1 MTSSLALPGRR
12 PRVASF
18 VYNDAANDARVL
30 KSADSLAA
38 AGADVEII
46 AVSRRLR
53 GRPAGIE
60 ERGEHVRIRRVAE
73 FSLETLLGRAAP
85 ALRRATGVGTV
96 DPTAPRRPA
105 APPATLPSPT
115 APASPAPRR
124 GAPSPARRARALVAE
139 AAARAWG
146 PVSLTS
152 YWARAAARAVALRP
166 DTIHANDAN
175 TLVPALAAS
184 ALTGAGIVYDSH
196 ELWRRRNVRPDRVL
210 APLVEA
216 LIETV
221 GIRAADA
228 VVTVSPSIAA
238 WLRETYRLPEDPL
251 LVRNVPV
258 AGPLPRREDGRL
270 RELAG
275 LPPEARVIAYGG
287 SITTSRG
294 IEETLSAMPG
304 LPADVHL
311 VMLGYGE
318 PGYLGSIRALADR
331 LGVAER
337 VHVVGPVLP
346 HEVSSALADGDV
358 AVVHIRPV
366 VLSYRYAL
374 PNKLFESVRAG
385 LPVVAADLPD
395 LSAAVAELGVG
406 VSVDGEDP
414 AALGR
419 ALLEVLEHGDELR
432 AAARAAAPSLTWEH
446 ESERLVEAHR
456 RALSRAGR
464 SGTARSRRSGPPR

>member
-1 MTSSLALPGRR
+1 MTSELSIAGRR
-12 PRVASF
+12 PRIASF

-53 GRPAGIE
+53 DRPAGVE
-60 ERGEHVRIRRVAE
+60 ERSEHVRIRRVAE
-73 FSLETLLGRAAP
+73 FSLETLLGPAAP
-85 ALRRATGVGTV
+85 ALRRMTGVGSV
-96 DPTAPRRPA
+96 DPTAARTPMAPA
-105 APPATLPSPT
+105 ASASAVS
-115 APASPAPRR
+115 APGRSASPPTRSPLSRLR
-124 GAPSPARRARALVAE
+124 GLAAE

-152 YWARAAARAVALRP
+152 YWARATARAVALRP
-166 DTIHANDAN
+166 DTLHANDAN
-175 TLVPALAAS
+175 TLVPAMAAS

-196 ELWRRRNVRPDRVL
+196 ELWRRRNVRQDRLL
-210 APLVEA
+210 APAVEA
-216 LIETV
+216 AIETL

-228 VVTVSPSIAA
+228 VVTVSPSIAR
-238 WLRETYRLPEDPL
+238 WLQRTYRLREEPL

-258 AGPLPRREDGRL
+258 AGPLPRRADGRL
-270 RELAG
+270 RGLAG
-275 LPPEARVIAYGG
+275 LPASARVIAYGG

-294 IEETLSAMPG
+294 IEETLRA
-304 LPADVHL
+304 LPSLPEDVHL

-318 PGYLGSIRALADR
+318 AGYLASLRALATE
-331 LGVAER
+331 LGVAGR

-346 HEVSSALADGDV
+346 HEVSAALADGDV

-366 VLSYRYAL
+366 VESYRFAL

-395 LSAAVAELGVG
+395 LSATVAELGVG

-414 AALGR
+414 QALAR
-419 ALLEVLEHGDELR
+419 ALAQVLEHGEELR
-432 AAARAAAPSLTWEH
+432 AAAHAAAPQLTWEREAEH
-446 ESERLVEAHR
+446 LVAAHR
-456 RALSRAGR
+456 RALARRLRHR
-464 SGTARSRRSGPPR
+464 S

>member
-12 PRVASF
+12 PRVASL

-60 ERGEHVRIRRVAE
+60 ERREHVRIRRVAE

-96 DPTAPRRPA
+96 DPTAQRR
-105 APPATLPSPT
+105 PATLPSPA
-115 APASPAPRR
+115 APASTAPPQ
-124 GAPSPARRARALVAE
+124 GAPSPARRVRSLVAE

-152 YWARAAARAVALRP
+152 YWARAAARTVALRP

-210 APLVEA
+210 APCVEA
-216 LIETV
+216 LIEAV

-258 AGPLPRREDGRL
+258 AGPLPRRQDGRL

-294 IEETLSAMPG
+294 IEETLSALPG

-318 PGYLGSIRALADR
+318 PAYLGSIRALANR

-337 VHVVGPVLP
+337 VHIVGPVLP

-395 LSAAVAELGVG
+395 LAAAVADLGVG

-414 AALGR
+414 EALGR